1 MDTFDP
7 IPDLV
12 RIGYTLREAGFLTLV
27 GRLSGYF
34 LGRQYCAFLRR
45 KPGATVYQL
54 VEKATTWQHIQVLDF
69 GQHRYVYHLKSK
81 LVYELLQCPE
91 SQNRRPKGDDEIRT
105 RLMVLDY
112 VLENLDSRFLALRA
126 EKQAYLR
133 AETGIDLPTLASFV
147 DRFPIFLVTQG
158 EREVPQFTYF
168 DPGTTT
174 VKPFVRYLR
183 TLAPAV
189 EKLDRFELRYGAL
202 SLRNFAAAEAAFF
215 KEFPEIKIPK
225 THLLL
230 PYGAEHLSNFF
241 RAQRLWD
248 ENSPHFQQEDLAILR
263 EGEQIYVRP
272 EHERFRTALQR
283 GRDEYRR
290 EIAQLCGIKQMNGVF
305 STEVLDGAFP
315 LFRCRQRGDQAATT
329 VLEVAV

>member
-1 MDTFDP
+1 MAAYDP
-7 IPDLV
+7 IPELV
-12 RIGYTLREAGFLTLV
+12 RIGYTPREAGFLCVV

-34 LGRQYCAFLRR
+34 LGRQYSTFLRR

-54 VEKATTWQHIQVLDF
+54 VEKATAWQHVQVLDF

-91 SQNRRPKGDDEIRT
+91 SQNRSRRVDDEIRT

-112 VLENLDSRFLALRA
+112 VLDNLDSRFITLRT

-133 AETGIDLPTLASFV
+133 AKTGINLPAFASLI
-147 DRFPIFLVTQG
+147 DRFPIFLDTRG
-158 EREVPQFTYF
+158 EREVPIFTYF

-183 TLAPAV
+183 TLAPAF
-189 EKLDRFELRYGAL
+189 EKLDHFELLYAAL
-202 SLRNFAAAEAAFF
+202 SARNFVAAEAAFF

-230 PYGAEHLSNFF
+230 PYGAEHLISFF
-241 RAQRLWD
+241 HAQRLWD
-248 ENSPHFQQEDLAILR
+248 ENSPHFQQEHLAILR
-263 EGEQIYVRP
+263 EGEQVYTRP
-272 EHERFRTALQR
+272 EHERFRVASRR
-283 GRDEYRR
+283 GRDEFRC
-290 EIAQLCGIKQMNGVF
+290 EIEQVCGIKQMNGQF
-305 STEVLDGAFP
+305 STEVLQGAFP
-315 LFRCRQRGDQAATT
+315 LFRCRHRGEQATTT

>member
-1 MDTFDP
+1 MAAYDP
-7 IPDLV
+7 IPELV
-12 RIGYTLREAGFLTLV
+12 RIGYTPREAGFLCVV

-34 LGRQYCAFLRR
+34 LGRQYSAFLRR

-54 VEKATTWQHIQVLDF
+54 VEKATAWQHVQVLDF
-69 GQHRYVYHLKSK
+69 GQHRYIYHLKSK
-81 LVYELLQCPE
+81 LVYELLQCPD

-112 VLENLDSRFLALRA
+112 VLDNLESRFLTLRA

-133 AETGIDLPTLASFV
+133 TETRIEQPAFASIV
-147 DRFPIFLVTQG
+147 DRFPIFIDTAGGQEL
-158 EREVPQFTYF
+158 PIFTYF

-183 TLAPAV
+183 TLAAAF
-189 EKLDRFELRYGAL
+189 EKLDRFELLYAAL
-202 SLRNFAAAEAAFF
+202 SPRNFAAAEAAFH

-230 PYGAEHLSNFF
+230 PYGAEHLISFF
-241 RAQRLWD
+241 HAQRLWD

-263 EGEQIYVRP
+263 EGEKVYTRP
-272 EHERFRTALQR
+272 EHDRFRIASQR
-283 GRDEYRR
+283 GREEFRR
-290 EIAQLCGIKQMNGVF
+290 EVEQLCGIKQMNGRF
-305 STEVLDGAFP
+305 STEVLKGAFP
-315 LFRCRQRGDQAATT
+315 LFRCRQRGVLPATT